1 MISKMLNKWRAIP
14 LTVKVSSAYAICSI
28 LQRCL
33 SFFTLPLFTRLLT
46 TEQYGEYTVY
56 QSWSNI
62 ITIFVTLNLAYGSF
76 STAMVKFEKH
86 RSEYVSAIQGICIM
100 LTALF
105 LAIYLPFSDFFNEFF
120 DMPTF
125 LMVVMLLEILFT
137 CSLHLWMAKNRFEY
151 KYKSVVLVTLINA
164 IAAPST
170 AFILVNLTEQ
180 KGTARILGYAFTYIA
195 IGFFFFVYNIFKGK
209 KIYNKEF
216 WSYALKFNIPLL
228 VYYLSQ
234 VVFNQSDRIMIN
246 HYCGTDAAA
255 MYGVAFNLAM
265 ILTFVLNSIN
275 GSYVPWFYGK
285 LKEGKAKENQGVA
298 CGIAVL
304 LGILLLAVIWYAPE
318 IILIMAG
325 AKYNEAI
332 PVVAP
337 VAMSILLLFYSQLF
351 INMEFYYEEKK
362 RLVLASIASAIV
374 NIALNAWVIPNISFV
389 AAGYSTFV
397 SYILFAFCNYL
408 AVRNL
413 INSKHAV
420 SDAYN
425 IPALLGIFVAFVA
438 SSALGMLL
446 YDYLMIRIVI
456 TLAVLAV
463 LFIFR
468 NKLLSVLKTIKKR

>member
-1 MISKMLNKWRAIP
+1 
-14 LTVKVSSAYAICSI
+14 
-28 LQRCL
+28 
-33 SFFTLPLFTRLLT
+33 
-46 TEQYGEYTVY
+46 
-56 QSWSNI
+56 
-62 ITIFVTLNLAYGSF
+62 
-76 STAMVKFEKH
+76 
-86 RSEYVSAIQGICIM
+86 
-100 LTALF
+100 
-105 LAIYLPFSDFFNEFF
+105 
-120 DMPTF
+120 
-125 LMVVMLLEILFT
+125 
-137 CSLHLWMAKNRFEY
+137 
-151 KYKSVVLVTLINA
+151 
-164 IAAPST
+164 
-170 AFILVNLTEQ
+170 
-180 KGTARILGYAFTYIA
+180 
-195 IGFFFFVYNIFKGK
+195 
-209 KIYNKEF
+209 
-216 WSYALKFNIPLL
+216 
-228 VYYLSQ
+228 
-234 VVFNQSDRIMIN
+234 MIN

-425 IPALLGIFVAFVA
+425 IPVLLGIFVAFVA

>member
-1 MISKMLNKWRAIP
+1 MISKLRKKWQAIP
-14 LTVKVSSAYAICSI
+14 LTVKVSTSYAICSI

-46 TEQYGEYTVY
+46 TDQYGQYTVY

-76 STAMVKFEKH
+76 STAMVKYEQR
-86 RSEYVSAIQGICIM
+86 RSEYVSSIQGICIV
-100 LTALF
+100 LTAAF
-105 LAIYLPFSDFFNEFF
+105 LGIYIPFSDFFNKFF
-120 DMPTF
+120 EMPTY
-125 LMVVMLLEILFT
+125 LMVVMLIEILFT
-137 CSLHLWMAKNRFEY
+137 CSLHLWMARNRFEY
-151 KYKSVVLVTLINA
+151 RYKSVVLVTLINA
-164 IAAPST
+164 FVAPST
-170 AFILVNLTEQ
+170 ALVLVSLTEE
-180 KGTARILGYAFTYIA
+180 KGVARILGYAFTYIA
-195 IGFFFFVYNIFKGK
+195 VGGFFFVYNTLKGK
-209 KIYNKEF
+209 KLYDKEL
-216 WSYALKFNIPLL
+216 WSYALRFNVPLL

-285 LKEGKAKENQGVA
+285 LKEGKAKDNQGVA

-318 IILIMAG
+318 IILVMAG
-325 AKYNEAI
+325 SKYVDAI

-337 VAMSILLLFYSQLF
+337 VAMSILLLYYSQLF
-351 INMEFYYEEKK
+351 INLEFYYEEKK
-362 RLVLASIASAIV
+362 LLVLASIASAVV

-397 SYILFAFCNYL
+397 SYILFALCNYL
-408 AVRNL
+408 AVRRL
-413 INSKHAV
+413 INNKRAV
-420 SDAYN
+420 GDAYN
-425 IPALLGIFVAFVA
+425 IKALLGIFVAFVA
-438 SSALGMLL
+438 SSALGMFL
-446 YDYLMIRIVI
+446 YDHLVIRIGI
-456 TLAVLAV
+456 TVAVLGV
-463 LFIFR
+463 IVIFR

>member
-1 MISKMLNKWRAIP
+1 MISKIRKKWQAIP
-14 LTVKVSSAYAICSI
+14 LTVKVSTAYAICSI

-46 TEQYGEYTVY
+46 TDQYGQYTVY

-76 STAMVKFEKH
+76 STAMVKYEQR
-86 RSEYVSAIQGICIM
+86 RSEYVSSIQGICIM
-100 LTALF
+100 LTAAF
-105 LAIYLPFSDFFNEFF
+105 LGIYIPFSDWFNQFFE
-120 DMPTF
+120 MPTY

-137 CSLHLWMAKNRFEY
+137 CSLQLWMAKNRFEY
-151 KYKSVVLVTLINA
+151 KYKSVVIVTLVNSLVAPIAAFVLVTL
-164 IAAPST
+164 
-170 AFILVNLTEQ
+170 TEE
-180 KGTARILGYAFTYIA
+180 KGIARILGYAFAYIA
-195 IGFFFFVYNIFKGK
+195 VGGFFFVYNILKGK
-209 KIYNKEF
+209 KLYDKEL
-216 WSYALKFNIPLL
+216 WSYALGFNVPLL

-246 HYCGTDAAA
+246 HYCGTEAAA

-285 LKEGKAKENQGVA
+285 LKEGKAKDNQGVA

-318 IILIMAG
+318 IILVMAG
-325 AKYNEAI
+325 PQYVDAI

-337 VAMSILLLFYSQLF
+337 VAMSILLLYYSQLF
-351 INMEFYYEEKK
+351 INLEFYYEEKK
-362 RLVLASIASAIV
+362 LLALASIASAVV
-374 NIALNAWVIPNISFV
+374 NIVLNAWLIPKISFV
-389 AAGYSTFV
+389 AAGYTTFV

-408 AVRNL
+408 AVRGL
-413 INSKHAV
+413 INHGRAV

-425 IPALLGIFVAFVA
+425 IKALLGIFVLFVA
-438 SSALGMLL
+438 ASGLGMLL
-446 YDYLMIRIVI
+446 YDYLVWRIVI
-456 TLAVLAV
+456 TLLVLV
-463 LFIFR
+463 VMFIFR
-468 NKLLSVLKTIKKR
+468 NKLLGVFKTIKNR